1 MSKYSLRIQPLRSM
15 LSNSYGQRCIGVA
28 NIGLAGIAP
37 PVSGPYRGLKIQRLM
52 RARIL
57 SAGFLVF
64 LSLSCLSFAQTAPA
78 QTAPPAKP
86 IPQNSRRAKAPAKAP
101 SGPRLLSADDGLAIL
116 GAALEGRY
124 KAESRSD
131 CSHLVHAIY
140 EKAGFPYKYQRSS
153 DLYAGVE
160 EFHRVTQPQPG
171 DLIVWPGHAGIVV
184 SPAQHTFYSSLRSGF
199 GMQPYDS
206 VYWKGRGK
214 PHFFR
219 YVKAGPQTVLA
230 VKRTPALKPSP
241 ALKPTPAPQP
251 MPLLRATRFH
261 NESDAES
268 DADAP
273 RTQSTTDLAD
283 RESTPD
289 DPDTNVPDPAPLPTL
304 PKTVVVYANRLKAD
318 QISNALREQ
327 FQAFADSVET
337 RDLLALQPAVMSFD
351 RLDVQKLEMK
361 GNKGHAQLRFYG
373 AVALSQANSHS
384 KERADVRPLEV
395 RHANGGWEVV
405 LPSNAIYLP
414 RETVVRV
421 LAHQLAALTDNS
433 QPPQSRDDQQV
444 QLARWLNVL
453 L

>member
-1 MSKYSLRIQPLRSM
+1 M
-15 LSNSYGQRCIGVA
+15 
-28 NIGLAGIAP
+28 
-37 PVSGPYRGLKIQRLM
+37 
-52 RARIL
+52 
-57 SAGFLVF
+57 F
-64 LSLSCLSFAQTAPA
+64 LSLSCLSLA

-86 IPQNSRRAKAPAKAP
+86 IPPNSRHAKAPAKAP
-101 SGPRLLSADDGLAIL
+101 SGPQLLSADDGLTIL

-124 KAESRSD
+124 KAEGRSD

-140 EKAGFPYKYQRSS
+140 DKAGFPYKYQRSS

-184 SPAQHTFYSSLRSGF
+184 SPTQHTFYSSLRSGF

-206 VYWKGRGK
+206 VYWKGRGR

-241 ALKPTPAPQP
+241 ALKLTPPPKPIPT
-251 MPLLRATRFH
+251 LRATGFY
-261 NESDAES
+261 NESDAEN

-273 RTQSTTDLAD
+273 LIESTTDLAD
-283 RESTPD
+283 RESAAD
-289 DPDTNVPDPAPLPTL
+289 DPDANVADPAPLPTL

-327 FQAFADSVET
+327 FQAFADSLET

-351 RLDVQKLEMK
+351 RLEVQKLEVK

-373 AVALSQANSHS
+373 AVALAQTNAHS
-384 KERADVRPLEV
+384 KERADLRPLEV
-395 RHANGGWEVV
+395 RHANGGWEVT

-433 QPPQSRDDQQV
+433 QPLQSRNDQQV

-453 L
+453 LEPR

>member
-1 MSKYSLRIQPLRSM
+1 MQT
-15 LSNSYGQRCIGVA
+15 
-28 NIGLAGIAP
+28 
-37 PVSGPYRGLKIQRLM
+37 
-52 RARIL
+52 RIL

-64 LSLSCLSFAQTAPA
+64 LSLSCLSLA

-86 IPQNSRRAKAPAKAP
+86 IQQKSLHTKAQAKAS
-101 SGPRLLSADDGLAIL
+101 SGTQLLSSDDGLAIL

-184 SPAQHTFYSSLRSGF
+184 SPMQHTFYSSLRSGF

-206 VYWKGRGK
+206 VYWKGRGR

-219 YVKAGPQTVLA
+219 YVKAGLQTVLA

-241 ALKPTPAPQP
+241 ALPAPKP
-251 MPLLRATRFH
+251 MPALKATGFH
-261 NESDAES
+261 DESDAAAPPPES
-268 DADAP
+268 
-273 RTQSTTDLAD
+273 SNDLPD
-283 RESTPD
+283 RESAFD
-289 DPDTNVPDPAPLPTL
+289 DPDANVSDPAPSPTL
-304 PKTVVVYANRLKAD
+304 PKTVMVYANRLKAD

-327 FQAFADSVET
+327 FQAFADTLET
-337 RDLLALQPAVMSFD
+337 RDLLALQPGVMSFD
-351 RLDVQKLEMK
+351 RLEVQKLEMK

-373 AVALSQANSHS
+373 AVALAQTKTHS

-421 LAHQLAALTDNS
+421 LAHQLAALTDDSTADNT
-433 QPPQSRDDQQV
+433 PPTQSRDDHQV

-453 L
+453 LEPR

>member
-1 MSKYSLRIQPLRSM
+1 
-15 LSNSYGQRCIGVA
+15 
-28 NIGLAGIAP
+28 
-37 PVSGPYRGLKIQRLM
+37 M

-57 SAGFLVF
+57 SAGFLMF
-64 LSLSCLSFAQTAPA
+64 LSLPCLSFAQTAPA

-86 IPQNSRRAKAPAKAP
+86 IPQNSRHAKAPAKAS
-101 SGPRLLSADDGLAIL
+101 SGQQLLSGDDGLAIL

-184 SPAQHTFYSSLRSGF
+184 SPTQHTFYSSLRSGF

-206 VYWKGRGK
+206 VYWKGRGR

-241 ALKPTPAPQP
+241 ALPAPKP
-251 MPLLRATRFH
+251 MPVLRATGFRD
-261 NESDAES
+261 ESDAE
-268 DADAP
+268 AP
-273 RTQSTTDLAD
+273 SPESSNDLPD
-283 RESTPD
+283 RESASD
-289 DPDTNVPDPAPLPTL
+289 DPDADVPDPAPLPTL
-304 PKTVVVYANRLKAD
+304 PKTVMVYANRLKAD
-318 QISNALREQ
+318 QISSALREQ
-327 FQAFADSVET
+327 FQAFADTLET

-351 RLDVQKLEMK
+351 RLEVQRLEMK

-373 AVALSQANSHS
+373 AVALAQTNTHS

-433 QPPQSRDDQQV
+433 PPPQSRDDHQV

-453 L
+453 LEPR